1 MLDLELETI
10 GWQALN
16 FLILFVALYFV
27 LFRPTLSRVREHAEQ
42 KQRQSERLAQS
53 IAEAD
58 ELRGE
63 LERRLAA
70 ADQEAEAVIGSARDQ
85 AEVERAAA
93 VEEARREVERILAEA
108 HVDAYRL
115 KEQEL
120 DEFRDDA
127 LRAVLDVSSLTIGQA
142 APAALHDSL
151 VQQLCDSVWEM
162 GQTDM
167 RRVDMLRQSLGDRT
181 PTVVIRTAHALTRD
195 QQGLVARTFAAP
207 ADRKREY
214 RDEVEPARSWGLK
227 CGWAIWCLTTRWP
240 DDSESLRGTVAD
252 ALKERLASG
261 RNAGVGDP
269 DVASVLRTL
278 QERGARERA

>member
-93 VEEARREVERILAEA
+93 VEKARREVERILAEA

-195 QQGLVARTFAAP
+195 QQGLVARTFAAL
-207 ADRKREY
+207 ADRNVNIETK
-214 RDEVEPARSWGLK
+214 VEPALGL
-227 CGWAIWCLTTRWP
+227 GLEVRLGDLVLDNTVAGRL
-240 DDSESLRGTVAD
+240 ESLRGTVAD

-261 RNAGVGDP
+261 
-269 DVASVLRTL
+269 
-278 QERGARERA
+278 